1 MNKLLKNISFILVGI
16 LAVESIFASEV
27 NLYTSRHYDTD
38 DVLYEDFTSETGIK
52 VNIISG
58 KGKALMQRIRSEG
71 KNSPADIFITVDAA
85 NLWKLQKD
93 GYFQSISSD
102 NIQESIPSNLKGPN
116 NEWVALA
123 KRSRVIFYDP
133 KKISKMQIRKLSYED
148 LADSKW
154 RGKIAIRSSNNIY
167 NQSLVASLIANHGIE
182 ETEKWAKG
190 FVANFFR
197 KPQGNDRA
205 QIIAVANGEAEIAIA
220 NSYYFGLM
228 LSGKKGSEQKKAA
241 QKVSMHFPSQAG
253 RGTHIN
259 ISGAGILKNAP
270 NSSNATKLLEFLLT
284 NKAQKHIVD
293 NTYEYPV
300 IPVVRP
306 NKIMSQFGRNFK
318 EDQTSVS
325 EYGKLNPE
333 AVRLMDRVG
342 WK

>member
-1 MNKLLKNISFILVGI
+1 MKNLLKTMSFVLIGI
-16 LAVESIFASEV
+16 LAAESIFANEV

-38 DVLYEDFTSETGIK
+38 DALYEDFTNETGIK

-71 KNSPADIFITVDAA
+71 RNSLADIFITVDAA

-93 GYFQSISSD
+93 NFFQSISS
-102 NIQESIPSNLKGPN
+102 NKIQKSVPANLRGPN

-123 KRSRVIFYDP
+123 KRSRVIFYDS
-133 KKISKMQIRKLSYED
+133 KKISKKQIRKLSYED
-148 LADSKW
+148 LADPKW
-154 RGKIAIRSSNNIY
+154 KGKIVIRSSNNIY
-167 NQSLVASLIANHGIE
+167 NQSLVASLIANHGVE

-190 FVANFFR
+190 FVANFAR

-220 NSYYFGLM
+220 NSYYIGLM
-228 LSGKKGSEQKKAA
+228 LSGKKGLEQKKAA
-241 QKVSMHFPSQAG
+241 QKVSLHFPSQAG

-270 NSSNATKLLEFLLT
+270 NSLNATKLLEFLLS
-284 NKAQKHIVD
+284 NKAQKHIIN

-300 IPVVRP
+300 VPAVRP
-306 NKIMSQFGRNFK
+306 NEIMSQFGRNFK

-325 EYGKLNPE
+325 EYGKFNPE